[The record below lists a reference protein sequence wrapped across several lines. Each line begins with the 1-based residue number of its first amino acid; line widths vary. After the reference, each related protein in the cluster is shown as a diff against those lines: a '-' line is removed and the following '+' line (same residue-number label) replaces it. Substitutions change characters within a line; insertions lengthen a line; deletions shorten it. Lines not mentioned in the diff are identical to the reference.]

1 MKKEMKE
8 ACELEWGLRGVE
20 IAAPALWGAR
30 MIKQE
35 DCEPEVL
42 WDRQAFAAD
51 TVELRDALKDKLNGG
66 ALPKFLKWARTRFYE
81 QDEKVEVVAFD
92 GVEFSATTNASYGY
106 LYVTAA
112 IALSTVRV

>member
-1 MKKEMKE
+1 MKS
-8 ACELEWGLRGVE
+8 ASELEWGIKDSK

-30 MIKQE
+30 MIKQ
-35 DCEPEVL
+35 DGCEPEVL

-66 ALPKFLKWARTRFYE
+66 ALPKFQRWARTRFWE